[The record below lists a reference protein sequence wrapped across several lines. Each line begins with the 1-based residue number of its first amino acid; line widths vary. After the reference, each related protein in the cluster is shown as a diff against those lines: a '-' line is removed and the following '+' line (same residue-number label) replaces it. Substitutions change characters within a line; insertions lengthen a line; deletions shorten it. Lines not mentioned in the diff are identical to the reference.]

1 MNYLLFFTVVVMTAL
16 SPVHSRSTGAP
27 AEACS
32 NLTPQHALLSSQT
45 TPSPYNLSVDIF
57 EDLADPDLAATH
69 SYKPGTTYNS
79 ECMR

>member
-1 MNYLLFFTVVVMTAL
+1 MMSFILLFAVMMTAL

-32 NLTPQHALLSSQT
+32 NLTPQHAFLSSQT

-69 SYKPGTTYNS
+69 SYKPGTAYNR
-79 ECMR
+79 E